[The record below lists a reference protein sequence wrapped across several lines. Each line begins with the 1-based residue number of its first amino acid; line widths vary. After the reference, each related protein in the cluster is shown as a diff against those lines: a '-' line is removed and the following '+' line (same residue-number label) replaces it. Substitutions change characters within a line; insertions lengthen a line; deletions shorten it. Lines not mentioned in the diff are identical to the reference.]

1 MDGAPILNGGENA
14 ALYRFW
20 VGSFS
25 NRQSY
30 PFKDSEVQR
39 FRVQRLVI
47 NRKSELK
54 KLLPDRKHQYLLQL
68 RQLGS
73 SSKFA

>member
-20 VGSFS
+20 VGSFF

-30 PFKDSEVQR
+30 PIKKFHPD
-39 FRVQRLVI
+39 I
-47 NRKSELK
+47 NRLIGCQLFIKSCRECQCRSLK
-54 KLLPDRKHQYLLQL
+54 C
-68 RQLGS
+68 
-73 SSKFA
+73 F